1 MSQYPCLNDIK
12 GLNGRHG
19 RYGPNGWYSQAINMV
34 KGMRLSPLSAAVRA
48 GWFMSFRALFVA
60 TIWSLFVLAT
70 VFCDPAFSQQSPVVD
85 RISIEGN
92 TSITEDR
99 IRSLIETRTDGILR
113 SGRLNNAVW
122 LADLDAVES
131 FYHNSGFLEARVRPI
146 RDRLGPDRVALRIV
160 IDEGPRYTVRQV
172 NLTGF
177 EYLPVDEVRR
187 TLLTREGQV
196 FYRLFT
202 ATDKRYIQSLAD
214 RGALL
219 DMTVESNIVPHG
231 EDHTVTV
238 NFLVVEGHPIR
249 VGAILVRGL
258 QKTKRDVVVRELE
271 LEPGE
276 LYDNGKIALSQTR
289 LFQTGLFRSVRI
301 SPLRDD
307 TVSTVRD
314 LVVDVTELPGGEV
327 SFGAGFASA
336 ERFRGSYSVAYRN
349 WLGRGITIGTNGQI
363 SSIFQQVDVGIT
375 QPWLFRTRT
384 TGTLRAFFRREDRI
398 SHTERETGMSVS
410 ANRELSRTFRGQMIY
425 TLKNIKVSSLSDELA
440 ILLSSGAVADSLRS
454 RREGSLTG
462 VVSYDSRDDIL
473 NPKTGFFGQLQSS
486 LASPA
491 LGSSTRNRNSILTLM
506 GIVRKYLSIPNAPDL
521 STSFSF
527 SYVRALDN
535 NLIPLDS
542 KLFIGGDR
550 SVRGFSINQI
560 GQPDGGLIAVSAQ
573 NELRVPFSRLT
584 MAFFVDWGGI
594 GKTVGT
600 FSIKDFLVGYG
611 GGLRVNS
618 PIGLIRGDVGF
629 HGQSAIDESGSSLY
643 DRTYFYFGLG
653 QAF

>member
-1 MSQYPCLNDIK
+1 
-12 GLNGRHG
+12 
-19 RYGPNGWYSQAINMV
+19 MV
-34 KGMRLSPLSAAVRA
+34 KGMRLPSKSAAFAA
-48 GWFMSFRALFVA
+48 GWFNSCRPRYAGA
-60 TIWSLFVLAT
+60 IWLWMLTAT
-70 VFCDPAFSQQSPVVD
+70 VFAAPALSQQPSIVES
-85 RISIEGN
+85 IAIEGN
-92 TSITEDR
+92 TAITNDR
-99 IRSLIETRTDGILR
+99 IRGLIETRTDGIFR

-122 LADLDAVES
+122 RTDLDAVES
-131 FYHNSGFLEARVRPI
+131 FYHNSGFLDARVRSI
-146 RDRLGPDRVALRIV
+146 RERLDPERIVLRIV
-160 IDEGPRYTVRQV
+160 IDEGPRYTVRDV
-172 NLTGF
+172 NLNGF
-177 EYLPVDEVRR
+177 EYLTESDVRR
-187 TLLTREGQV
+187 NLLTREGRV

-214 RGALL
+214 RRALL
-219 DMTVESNIVPHG
+219 DMTVESNIVSHE
-231 EDHTVTV
+231 EDYSVTV
-238 NFLVVEGHPIR
+238 NFLVIEGHPIR
-249 VGAILVRGL
+249 VGEIQVRGL
-258 QKTKRDVVVRELE
+258 QKTKKNVVVRELE
-271 LEPGE
+271 IEPGDF
-276 LYDNGKIALSQTR
+276 YDNGKISLSQTR
-289 LFQTGLFRSVRI
+289 LFQTGLFRSVRL
-301 SPLRDD
+301 SPLMSD
-307 TVSTVRD
+307 TAATVRD
-314 LVVDVTELPGGEV
+314 LVVNVTELPGGEV

-363 SSIFQQVDVGIT
+363 SSLFQQLDIGIT

-384 TGTLRAFFRREDRI
+384 TGTLRGFFRRENRI
-398 SHTERETGMSVS
+398 SHTEREIGMSATV
-410 ANRELSRTFRGQMIY
+410 NRELSRTFRSQLIY
-425 TLKNIKVSSLSDELA
+425 TLKNIKISSLSDELA
-440 ILLSSGAVADSLRS
+440 MLLRSGSVADSLRS

-462 VVSYDSRDDIL
+462 VVAYDTRDDIL
-473 NPKTGFFGQLQSS
+473 NPKTGFYGQFQSS

-506 GIVRKYLSIPNAPDL
+506 AIVRKYVSIPNAPDW

-535 NLIPLDS
+535 NLIPLDR

-560 GQPDGGLIAVSAQ
+560 GQPDGGLIAINAQ
-573 NELRVPFSRLT
+573 NEIRIPFSRVT

-611 GGLRVNS
+611 GGLRVDS

-629 HGQSAIDESGSSLY
+629 HSQGAIDEPGASLY
-643 DRTYFYFGLG
+643 DRTFFYFGLG